1 MYLQNFSNILSI
13 QQINEATSLFTKSN
27 SFKHNR
33 PSVNSLLK
41 LVGNWLF
48 DASVTSYIDKTQSG
62 DLQSKKIITSFFLF
76 FSIKYK

>member
-1 MYLQNFSNILSI
+1 MYLGNYTNILPAQQSTESI
-13 QQINEATSLFTKSN
+13 GLFTKCN
-27 SFKHNR
+27 SFKYNR

-62 DLQSKKIITSFFLF
+62 DMQSNKTYAICYFTILF
-76 FSIKYK
+76 SS